1 MSNILVS
8 ILVPVYNTSKY
19 LEKCMDSLIKQ
30 TLREIEIIC
39 VNDGSTDNSLEI
51 LEEYAKKD
59 PRVIIVNKPNGGLP
73 SARNA
78 GIDRAT
84 GEYLGF
90 VDSDDYVEVTMF
102 EKMYKTAKKNKA
114 EVVICGA
121 EIFPTTP
128 APTSWLYDVLSPRTC
143 HYPEFTP
150 DVLFKERGSRPFLW
164 RNLVKRDLIERENI
178 RLKEDIVLGEDQAF
192 QFKVYPKAKGISFIA
207 DKLYHY
213 CWYREGSIMNTET
226 NKKFAQK
233 LEKHSNL
240 CMHVMSEVQKLE
252 SYAEMRK
259 QILAWS
265 VELLYDDFIKV
276 AFKDRRKIAK
286 RMTLNWNDFGYWMYH
301 NTFAP
306 HINDMFR
313 YFYFIAD
320 SDASAE
326 VDASIIVNLY
336 NSKDYFL
343 EFKESICAQ
352 TLKNI
357 EIIFIN
363 NASDNETYLHL
374 HKWLMSDH
382 RVRIMN
388 QAYAPV
394 SYTFNEGLSMAA
406 GKTVVFADAH
416 DVLTSPTVLE
426 EHFKALTEANADIVS
441 ASPLS
446 AETLEATV
454 ASAKIYDFMFCREF
468 LEANGLEF
476 ENYHLLTTRA
486 YTARALTEAKTFAV
500 AASEN
505 PLFRYRSLWHRDW
518 LYLEEANNTLKG
530 YCELLRLTSEKKM
543 AREHL
548 RVVDELNSDKVI
560 QNILNATNPY
570 LMNPEDCPKGE
581 NSQKETF
588 LLLCELNRLIDTSL
602 VTGPALGA
610 RKILGEFISR
620 RHAFLSGVMKF

>member
-1 MSNILVS
+1 MSNVLVS

-19 LEKCMDSLIKQ
+19 LEKCMDSLVNQ

-51 LEEYAKKD
+51 LEQYAEKD

-78 GIDRAT
+78 GIERAT

-102 EKMYKTAKKNKA
+102 EKMYKTATKNSS
-114 EVVICGA
+114 EVVVCGA
-121 EIFPTTP
+121 EIFPTNP
-128 APTSWLYDVLSPRTC
+128 APTPWLYDVLSPRTC
-143 HYPEFTP
+143 HYPTFTP
-150 DVLFKERGSRPFLW
+150 DVLFKERGARPFLW

-192 QFKVYPKAKGISFIA
+192 QFKVYPKAKGISFMA

-213 CWYREGSIMNTET
+213 CWYREGSIMNTES

-233 LEKHSNL
+233 LEKHTNL
-240 CMHVMSEVQKLE
+240 CIHVITEIQKLE
-252 SYAEMRK
+252 NYEQMRK

-320 SDASAE
+320 CGASGE
-326 VDASIIVNLY
+326 VDTSIIVNLY
-336 NSKDYFL
+336 NSKDYFA

-352 TLKNI
+352 TLENL
-357 EIIFIN
+357 EVIFIN
-363 NASDNETYLHL
+363 NASDNDTYLHL

-388 QAYAPV
+388 QAYSPV
-394 SYTFNEGLSMAA
+394 AYTFNEGLYMAA
-406 GKTVVFADAH
+406 GKTIVFADAH
-416 DVLTSPTVLE
+416 DVLTSPTVLKD
-426 EHFKALTEANADIVS
+426 HFDALMAADADVV
-441 ASPLS
+441 AARPLS
-446 AETLEATV
+446 TETLE
-454 ASAKIYDFMFCREF
+454 SAIADSKLYEFMFKREF
-468 LEANGLEF
+468 LTGNTIEF
-476 ENYHLLTTRA
+476 HNYHLLTTRVYA
-486 YTARALTEAKTFAV
+486 TLALTSASTFATT
-500 AASEN
+500 ASSEK
-505 PLFRYRSLWHRDW
+505 LFRYRSLWHRDW
-518 LYLEEANNTLKG
+518 FYLEEANNTLKG
-530 YCELLRLTSEKKM
+530 YCELLRLTSEKRM
-543 AREHL
+543 AQEHL
-548 RVVDELNSDKVI
+548 RIVDELNGDKVI

-570 LMNPEDCPKGE
+570 LMNPDDCPNGE
-581 NSQKETF
+581 NSQKGTF
-588 LLLCELNRLIDTSL
+588 LLLCELNRLIDTTL
-602 VTGPALGA
+602 VSGRALGA
-610 RKILGEFISR
+610 RKILGEFVTR